1 MSPDPALAPALAS
14 INKRIDQGDTF
25 QAALD
30 CLYEAEEIL
39 IYEAYEKAAAE
50 LHPSNAV
57 DDTADDTVVIRDDGA
72 WVAMRVW
79 IPKSAIGLN

>member
-1 MSPDPALAPALAS
+1 MSSNPALAPALAY
-14 INKRIDQGDTF
+14 INKRIEQGDTF

-30 CLYEAEEIL
+30 CLCEAEEIL

-50 LHPSNAV
+50 LHPTSAV
-57 DDTADDTVVIRDDGA
+57 GDTADDTVVIRDDGA

-79 IPKSAIGLN
+79 VPRSAIGLN